1 MTMPGGDMPFLD
13 HLEELRMRILRSLGA
28 IVLGFGVGLWAVQ
41 QLDVLTWLK
50 EPISAYLPSGR
61 LVFTSPTEPLM
72 IVLKLGFV
80 VGLVLASPAIIWQ
93 IWAFLSPAL
102 YERERKL
109 VVPAL
114 VAGLLLFL
122 TGAALGYIFVVP
134 QAVRVFFSF
143 QADALQPMITY
154 REWFGFVLQIV
165 LALGISFELPLVIIL
180 LAALG
185 VVTPVGLHRFRRF
198 AVVGAFVAGAVLSP
212 GADIFSM
219 LMMTAPLLLLY
230 EVGVAGATIIHR
242 RRLRSTFAAAP
253 VLFFALLAVGAA
265 TPASAQE
272 PVRPP
277 AARSD
282 TTPRAPPGAPGRP
295 GQPGQALDSALARR
309 IGLPTAPSQ
318 TFSPPDSAYNALLAR
333 PGYVVTKYRGD
344 SAALFVSERRLELT
358 GRAMTERQG
367 STMEAETITYEEQAC
382 TLDAEGDPKL
392 FGEGQVLVG
401 EGIRY
406 DTCRRR
412 GVITQALTN
421 FNETGTTW
429 LIRGNVAK
437 DSVENRM
444 FAGRSELTS
453 CDLPTP
459 HYHFSARQVKWISK
473 DVLVARPVVLYIRD
487 VPIAWLPFIFQDLR
501 PGRHSGILVPQL
513 GLSDIVRTSSGYD
526 RQIANMGYYWATN
539 DYMDVTFRLDWFS
552 RRYVQYGAQMNYRV
566 LNRFLNGS
574 FSIDRQTQTDGGST
588 LGISWTHQQRFS
600 LRSSLNVSLNYQSN
614 TQVAF
619 NNSIDPLQT
628 TQGINSQATYERR
641 FNWGNVRLG
650 GNRRQSFSDDSYT
663 QQLPALTVSP
673 KPIALGSRA
682 TWSPGVLI
690 TNDVSGNQSRGQIR
704 FVGPDGTLDSVE
716 NRLSTRTLSARFDTP
731 FRFNDFNWA
740 NSVRFI
746 DRSTDGRDSVVTTDP
761 VTGNPVVRY
770 YAGNYQSEIDFDT
783 GINLPLLFRGS
794 WRLQPQLGITN
805 VTSGPFALRNRNTD
819 GAWVV
824 QGKRPLFS
832 LSATPTFFAFFGGG
846 FLPGVSRIRHSV
858 NPLLTWSF
866 APAATVNEDYAN
878 AVAAPGQASL
888 LESQPQ
894 HLLSLSL
901 QQNLEGKARPA
912 AGDTLG
918 TNARKYRLLSIASS
932 GFSYDFEAAKQPGRT
947 GWVTQRITNS
957 ILSDLLPGFNLSIG
971 IDLWRGVAG
980 TDTASF
986 KPFVETLNANFS
998 LSSRTFQSILSGLGL
1013 VGGSA
1018 AGPQGQPPDNERA
1031 RNYQTEQSLRPI
1043 RPGSFTT
1050 TQQSMLTGRRGFT
1063 SSFSFTLQRTRSDGL
1078 APGQTPVP
1086 NRESMNFS
1094 MAFSPTAFWA
1104 ASLSGQYNF
1113 TDTRFESATL
1123 RLERDLHEW
1132 KAAFSFIKN
1141 ANGNVAF
1148 FFSVFLQSLPD
1159 LRWDYQQTTFER

>member
-41 QLDVLTWLK
+41 QLDVLTRLK
-50 EPISAYLPSGR
+50 EPIARYLPTGR

-102 YERERKL
+102 YERERKM

-134 QAVRVFFSF
+134 QAVKVFFSF
-143 QADALQPMITY
+143 QSEALQPMITY
-154 REWFGFVLQIV
+154 GAWFGFVLQIV
-165 LALGISFELPLVIIL
+165 LALGISFELPLVIIM

-185 VVTPVGLHRFRRF
+185 VVTPSGLHRFRRF

-230 EVGVAGATIIHR
+230 EVGVAGAVVIHR
-242 RRLRSTFAAAP
+242 RRLRNTFAAAP
-253 VLFFALLAVGAA
+253 VLFFTLLAFGGV

-272 PVRPP
+272 PVRAPVT
-277 AARSD
+277 RSD
-282 TTPRAPPGAPGRP
+282 TTPRAPPAPQGQP
-295 GQPGQALDSALARR
+295 GQPGQALDTALARR

-318 TFSPPDSAYNALLAR
+318 TFSPPDSAYNALMGR
-333 PGYVVTKYRGD
+333 PGYVVTKFRGD
-344 SAALFVSERRLELT
+344 SAALFVAERRLELT

-367 STMEAETITYEEQAC
+367 STMEAERITYEEEAC
-382 TLDAEGDPKL
+382 ALDADGDPKL

-421 FNETGTTW
+421 FNQTGSTW
-429 LIRGNVAK
+429 FIRGNVAK

-444 FAGRSELTS
+444 FAGRSALTS
-453 CDLPTP
+453 CDLPSP
-459 HYHFSARQVKWISK
+459 HYHFNARQVKWISE

-501 PGRHSGILVPQL
+501 PGRHSGLLIPQI
-513 GLSDIVRTSSGYD
+513 GLADIVRTSNGYD
-526 RQIANMGYYWATN
+526 RQIANIGYYWATN

-552 RRYVQYGAQMNYRV
+552 GQYVRYGVQTGYRV

-574 FSIDRQTQTDGGST
+574 FSIDKQDQVGGGGN
-588 LGISWTHQQRFS
+588 LALSWNHQQRFS
-600 LRSSLNVSLNYQSN
+600 LRSSLTLSLNYQSN
-614 TQVAF
+614 TQVGFDNA
-619 NNSIDPLQT
+619 IDPLQT

-641 FNWGNVRLG
+641 FNWGNIRLG
-650 GNRRQSFSDDSYT
+650 GNRRQNITDDSYT
-663 QQLPALTVSP
+663 MQLPALTVSP
-673 KPIALGSRA
+673 KPIAFGSNA

-690 TNDVSGNQSRGQIR
+690 TNDITGNQSRGNVLV
-704 FVGPDGTLDSVE
+704 VGPDGTVDTVANTLDS
-716 NRLSTRTLSARFDTP
+716 RTLNARFDTP
-731 FRFNDFNWA
+731 FRLGNFNWA
-740 NSVRFI
+740 NTLRYT
-746 DRSTDGRDSVVTTDP
+746 DRNSAGRDSVVTTDP
-761 VTGNPVVRY
+761 ITGNPVVRY
-770 YAGNYQSEIDFDT
+770 YSGNYQSEIDFDT
-783 GINLPLLFRGS
+783 GINLPLLFRSS
-794 WRLQPQLGITN
+794 WKIQPQFGVTN
-805 VTSGPFALRNRNTD
+805 VTGGPFALRNRNTNGD
-819 GAWVV
+819 WVV
-824 QGKRPLFS
+824 QGKRPQFS
-832 LSATPTFFAFFGGG
+832 LSMAPTFFAFFGGG
-846 FLPGVSRIRHSV
+846 FLPGLSRLRHSI
-858 NPLLTWSF
+858 NPLVNWSF
-866 APAATVNEDYAN
+866 APAATVNEEYAN
-878 AVAAPGQASL
+878 AVAAAGQASVL
-888 LESQPQ
+888 RSDPQ
-894 HLLSLSL
+894 NVLSIAI
-901 QQNLEGKARPA
+901 QQNLEGKAKLA
-912 AGDTLG
+912 DGDTLG
-918 TNARKYRLLSIASS
+918 TNARKFRLLSIATS
-932 GFSYDFEAAKQPGRT
+932 GFSYDFEQAKKPGRT

-957 ILSDLLPGFNLSIG
+957 LLSDLLPGFNLALG
-971 IDLWRGVAG
+971 LDLWRGVAG
-980 TDTASF
+980 TDTATF

-998 LSSRTFQSILSGLGL
+998 LSSRTFQSILGGLGL
-1013 VGGSA
+1013 GSGPR
-1018 AGPQGQPPDNERA
+1018 GPQGQPPENERA
-1031 RNYQTEQSLRPI
+1031 RNFQTEQSRRPI
-1043 RPGSFTT
+1043 RPGSFNES
-1050 TQQSMLTGRRGFT
+1050 QQSMLTGRKGFT
-1063 SSFSFTLQRTRSDGL
+1063 SSFSFTLQRFRSDGL
-1078 APGQTPVP
+1078 APGQEPQP
-1086 NRESMNFS
+1086 NRENMNFS

-1104 ASLSGQYNF
+1104 ASVSGQYNF
-1113 TDTRFESATL
+1113 TDSEFESATL

-1132 KAAFSFIKN
+1132 KAAFSFIRN

-1148 FFSVFLQSLPD
+1148 FFSVFLTDLPD